1 MSRHLGLKIS
11 EQQRF
16 QWVETMLRSADDAG
30 LTTDLEFRSA
40 FVTIYGMGTHIA
52 LIMSQPSIEVPE
64 KSYA

>member
-1 MSRHLGLKIS
+1 
-11 EQQRF
+11 
-16 QWVETMLRSADDAG
+16 MLRSAYEAG
-30 LTTDLEFRSA
+30 LPTDLEFRSA